1 MVLKTLKRQSGLRMA
16 LRDEAVKRVN
26 ELIDLALK
34 GVTLERKFLCLDGI
48 TTELRAQR
56 KIN

>member
-1 MVLKTLKRQSGLRMA
+1 MA